1 MKHLLSVCISLY
13 SLSLDTLASVN
24 LYTTS
29 VCDLLDVDNIWLC
42 YCATNKRKDI
52 LCLKTK
58 TEKSRKEHEKK
69 AKKKSGKNVSKR
81 ERMSSLGMPE

>member
-1 MKHLLSVCISLY
+1 ML
-13 SLSLDTLASVN
+13 
-24 LYTTS
+24 TTFGYAIAPQI
-29 VCDLLDVDNIWLC
+29 N
-42 YCATNKRKDI
+42 RKDI